1 MRLARTITALAVISA
16 ALIALALPATAAS
29 ASTPVLYGRG
39 NGWHDPARRPA
50 HFFTGHANGAFMQS
64 LHWDYWTS
72 GHAYATGRLEAQ
84 NPGCTRP
91 SFECP
96 YHGRWVSIFLRDVQ
110 VHGGRAYF
118 RKATVH
124 FYRRGTKR
132 RERLTFATRPPA
144 SIPVWHGPD
153 EFPWF

>member
-1 MRLARTITALAVISA
+1 MRLARTITALAVISG

-50 HFFTGHANGAFMQS
+50 FFFTGDASGPYMRA
-64 LHWDYWTS
+64 LHWDYWAA
-72 GHAYATGRLEAQ
+72 GHAYATGRLETQ
-84 NPGCTRP
+84 DPGCTP
-91 SFECP
+91 AFQCP

-110 VHGGRAYF
+110 AHDGRAYF